1 MLKITET
8 LENEKTVRLKLDG
21 TVSVDTFNE
30 LKHVLSIHRD
40 SMERIMILDM
50 LGVDFMTEQPARQ
63 LAALRSARLQI
74 INCSPF
80 VEMLLGNIS
89 VEKGN

>member
-1 MLKITET
+1 MLKITEN
-8 LENEKTVRLKLDG
+8 LENGKTVRLKLDG

-30 LKHVLSIHRD
+30 LMHVLSIHRE
-40 SMERIMILDM
+40 SRERIIILDM
-50 LGVDFMTEQPARQ
+50 LGVDFMSEQPARQ
-63 LAALRSARLQI
+63 LAALHNDRLRI

-80 VEMLLGNIS
+80 IEMLLGNIR